1 MANKFIVDHKI
12 PVIRRGVKRS
22 FGSIR
27 SYDLFME
34 PEKYRIIRK
43 SPFIKTLLEVQTKQE
58 LATYLLSVNFAA
70 LALFEGNVYG
80 SGRLIDE
87 KTVDIMCL
95 TKKEIEYVRVQ
106 LPNVRNKTVVIDTD
120 SARAAIINVLNNVA
134 MIHDRSEYQQK
145 ISSDIFVELFRYTL
159 LPQPKRVVKEEL
171 NRLKQRK
178 FISILENGNNKPS
191 LVSLFNDEP
200 EWTNDDIAKLHL
212 GDPQF

>member
-1 MANKFIVDHKI
+1 
-12 PVIRRGVKRS
+12 
-22 FGSIR
+22 
-27 SYDLFME
+27 ME